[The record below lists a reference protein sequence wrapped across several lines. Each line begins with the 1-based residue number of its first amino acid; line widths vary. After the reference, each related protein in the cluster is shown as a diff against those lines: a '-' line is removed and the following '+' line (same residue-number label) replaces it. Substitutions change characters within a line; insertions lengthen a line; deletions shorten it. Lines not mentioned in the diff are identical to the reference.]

1 MNYLILSY
9 RHNEVPAEMPLGHAS
24 RGEDKESRMELG
36 LSETIASHFCASARR
51 LLVASKTLGML
62 VTSRTAR
69 LVLDAWLDATRW

>member
-1 MNYLILSY
+1 
-9 RHNEVPAEMPLGHAS
+9 
-24 RGEDKESRMELG
+24 MELG